1 MTLYLK
7 YRPQKVAELDL
18 VSAREMLTNI
28 LSGGK
33 DKLPHAWLFSGPR
46 GIGKTSAARILAK
59 VVNCPHFAEAS
70 RGKEKNEPCN
80 ECEMCQAITGGSAVD
95 VAEIDAASNR
105 GIDEIRELRERIR
118 LAPMK
123 ADYKVY
129 IIDEVHMLTTEAAN
143 ALLKTLEEPP
153 EKTLFVLCT
162 TEPEKLPETI
172 VSRCTRVQFKRPSI
186 SEIVSKLERVIAGEN
201 IKGDR
206 AALAEVARASR
217 GSFRDAIKI
226 LEQVW
231 LAGEE
236 VTVQS
241 VNKTLGVLEAAS
253 PEKFLQ
259 LVRDKDLRGGLD
271 FVNSLAE
278 QGVNLRQ
285 FVERCVEH
293 LREQLLAKVAVSESA
308 VRDSFELEMI
318 GKLEKV
324 YEQLKMTAVPQ
335 LPLEVLVIENSGEA
349 GDTREKIKKMA
360 PREQNSN
367 QTPNSKSGG
376 IEVENE
382 INIKPVKKG
391 GTAGKYSLADVEAK
405 WVDIM
410 KSVKPKNHSVEA
422 LLRSTRPRDFDG
434 EKLELEVFYK
444 FHLDKLG
451 SEKCRTIV
459 EAAVGEVLGIG
470 PVRLY
475 LQLGQKRPAAREEL
489 TADEVGEDIVKAAAE
504 IFKAEVM

>member
-186 SEIVSKLERVIAGEN
+186 SEIVSKLERVIAGEK

-335 LPLEVLVIENSGEA
+335 LPLEVLVMENSGEA
-349 GDTREKIKKMA
+349 GDT
-360 PREQNSN
+360 
-367 QTPNSKSGG
+367 
-376 IEVENE
+376 
-382 INIKPVKKG
+382 VKKG

>member
-186 SEIVSKLERVIAGEN
+186 SEIVSKLERVIAGEK

-335 LPLEVLVIENSGEA
+335 LPLEVLVMENSGEA
-349 GDTREKIKKMA
+349 GDT
-360 PREQNSN
+360 
-367 QTPNSKSGG
+367 PNSSAERNQDLPNKPEAG
-376 IEVENE
+376 EKFARREAEN
-382 INIKPVKKG
+382 NPKPVKRRA
-391 GTAGKYSLADVEAK
+391 TAGKYSLADVEAK